1 MLRKITYTD
10 KEDILGL
17 TAVDNKNKVTAQ
29 DMNDIK
35 NAINDNTDEL
45 DKIKVNKSGSDM
57 TGALNFAQNVWNKFG
72 SNVAVGA
79 INTAGTLGI
88 IGLDGTTGV
97 HLIPKNGNNNEGV
110 TWSCDADG
118 NSTMSGTLNGSFKG
132 PLNGNAATTTKLQT
146 ARTINGTSFDGTAN
160 IITNAWGTARDITL
174 GLTKKSV
181 NGSTNMS
188 WTLAEM
194 GALPAAGGTMTGSL
208 IVEKPVTF
216 KDTLTVNGVTD
227 LNNVLNVTGATALK
241 STLDVTGATTL
252 KSTLGVTGATT
263 LGSTLS
269 VTGIAT
275 LKNDTNING
284 ALSVDKATTL
294 KNTLN
299 VTGIT
304 TLKNNAII
312 NGTLSVDGATSLKNT
327 LGVTGATTLGS
338 TLDVTGV
345 STFTGNSIFKNNA
358 TVNGVLTVGGVTN
371 LNNVLNVTGATALKS
386 TLDVTGAT
394 TLGSTLS
401 VTGDTVLKS
410 NATVKGDLTVEG
422 ATTFNDELNITGDTT
437 IDGALNITGATILG
451 STLDVTGIATFK
463 NNTNINGTLSVDK
476 ATTLKNTLNVT
487 GATTLGSTLN
497 VTGITT
503 LKNNAIINGTLSVDG
518 ATSLKSTLG
527 VTGATTLSNTLTV
540 SGITNLNNALNVTGA
555 TALKSTLGVTGV
567 ATFNDNSSFK
577 KNINIDGV
585 LNSSLTTGTH
595 LQGNQGKAIINST
608 ATAGS
613 YTMLAKMNS
622 TNGYFTTGTYNS
634 GYLLQYT
641 AKSTVDAGTN
651 AVTKS
656 VTLLDESGNATFPER
671 VTAKEFYGTFIGNS
685 STVTKLQT
693 ARKINDTS
701 FDGTADITTTKWGTA
716 RNISIADS
724 DATNTGAAVSVN
736 GSGNATLKLPAT
748 IKASLTGNASTATT
762 LQTSRKINGTNFN
775 GSADITTDKWGTA
788 RNINIS
794 DATGSNTGAN
804 VSVNGGNNVTL
815 KLPSTIVATLSG
827 NASSATK
834 ATKDG
839 DGNVITS
846 TYRKISDS
854 YTKNEIDNKFST
866 LETAIDWKE
875 SVATFSDIAKKYPTP
890 DDGWTV
896 NVKDTDYTYRYNG
909 KQWVAISANAIPKVT
924 GSVDGLMTTDL
935 YNKLVGI
942 QNNATKITVDTK
954 MSTSS
959 TNPVQ
964 NKVVQSALDTKLN
977 TSGGTITGA
986 LTVNGG
992 ITGSLTGNASTATK
1006 LATARTI
1013 SLTGSVTGSGTFDG
1027 SGNLSIA
1034 TTTNHTHSYLP
1045 LSGGTMGSAAYI
1057 SWPDSGNWTN
1067 NNSGVTFPVDRGG
1080 FNWSGQSDGI
1090 KLYAEETS
1098 NDNLELV
1105 LKFADDDSN
1114 GLSIRNSLGKQ
1125 TARISASGVFTG
1137 SFSGNASTATKLATA
1152 RTINGTSFDGSA
1164 NITTANW
1171 GTARN
1176 ISIADSDA
1184 TNTGTAVSVNGSG
1197 NATLKLPA
1205 TIKATLTG
1213 NASTATKLA
1222 TARTINGT
1230 SFDGSANI
1238 TTANWG
1244 TARDISIADSD
1255 ATNTGTAVSV
1265 NGSGNATL
1273 KLPATIKASLTGNA
1287 STASALQDY
1296 NSTSNTIQIGYS
1308 GSSLTSSEVA
1318 YLAAY
1323 KSGGKQIKDV
1333 PVSTVKTLMGIKN
1346 SKLNVTCS
1354 SSNWSGSAA
1363 PYTNTINV
1371 TGVTA
1376 SNIVEVGLNNASA
1389 TDAQVQ
1395 ACMKASI
1402 AKITQENGK
1411 IKLYAYG
1418 TKPTVNIPM
1427 TVVILTT

>member
-1 MLRKITYTD
+1 MFRKITYTD

-17 TAVDNKNKVTAQ
+17 VSIDNKNKVTAQ

-35 NAINDNTDEL
+35 NAINDNTQEL
-45 DKIKVNKSGSDM
+45 DRIMVHLAGDTM
-57 TGALNFAQNVWNKFG
+57 TGALNFKANTWNKYG

-79 INTAGTLGI
+79 INTAGTLAVK
-88 IGLDGTTGV
+88 GLDGKTTIRLV
-97 HLIPKNGNNNEGV
+97 PNGATDNNGV
-110 TWSCDADG
+110 TWTA
-118 NSTMSGTLNGSFKG
+118 NSATDSTISGTLNGSFKG

-146 ARTINGTSFDGTAN
+146 ARTINDTSFNGTAN
-160 IITNAWGTARDITL
+160 ITTAKWGTARDITL

-181 NGSTNMS
+181 NGSTNMVWS
-188 WTLAEM
+188 LAEM

-312 NGTLSVDGATSLKNT
+312 NGTLSVDGATSLKST
-327 LGVTGATTLGS
+327 LGVTGATTLNG
-338 TLDVTGV
+338 TLDVT
-345 STFTGNSIFKNNA
+345 
-358 TVNGVLTVGGVTN
+358 
-371 LNNVLNVTGATALKS
+371 
-386 TLDVTGAT
+386 
-394 TLGSTLS
+394 
-401 VTGDTVLKS
+401 
-410 NATVKGDLTVEG
+410 
-422 ATTFNDELNITGDTT
+422 
-437 IDGALNITGATILG
+437 
-451 STLDVTGIATFK
+451 
-463 NNTNINGTLSVDK
+463 K
-476 ATTLKNTLNVT
+476 ATTLKDTLGVTGATSLKSTLNVT

-622 TNGYFTTGTYNS
+622 TNGYFTTGTYNG

-716 RNISIADS
+716 RNIYIADS

-748 IKASLTGNASTATT
+748 IKATLTGNASTATT

-854 YTKNEIDNKFST
+854 YTKNEVDNKFST

-896 NVKDTDYTYRYNG
+896 NVKDTDYTYRYSG

-1080 FNWSGQSDGI
+1080 FKWSGQSDGI
-1090 KLYAEETS
+1090 QLYAEETS

-1152 RTINGTSFDGSA
+1152 RTISLTGSVTGSGTFDGSGNLSIATTTNHTHAYLPTAGGSMTGNINFNGRGNNYIGAGPRDGAGGVGEELNNLVISAWYGVSFTTLCDGEYKNKNAVSINTRTGHVYANTYHGALSGNASTATTLQNSRKINGTSFNGSA
-1164 NITTANW
+1164 DITTDKW

-1176 ISIADSDA
+1176 ISISDSTGA
-1184 TNTGTAVSVNGSG
+1184 NTGTAVSVNG
-1197 NATLKLPA
+1197 
-1205 TIKATLTG
+1205 
-1213 NASTATKLA
+1213 
-1222 TARTINGT
+1222 GT
-1230 SFDGSANI
+1230 
-1238 TTANWG
+1238 
-1244 TARDISIADSD
+1244 
-1255 ATNTGTAVSV
+1255 
-1265 NGSGNATL
+1265 NATL

-1333 PVSTVKTLMGIKN
+1333 SVSTVKTLMGIKN
-1346 SKLNVTCS
+1346 STLNVTCS

-1376 SNIVEVGLNNASA
+1376 SNIVEVGLNSASA